1 MMARFASFL
10 GPDAMRIVARVMKLV
25 NAVPRLFA
33 PRMKH
38 MAVIEHI
45 GRTSGK
51 RYRTP
56 VMSFVEGGHLSVI
69 LNYGVTADW
78 VRNVQTAGSAGV
90 EYCGR
95 RYQLTNPLVL
105 PIDSLDLPA
114 PVRVIQASNK
124 SVLHGRLSER

>member
-1 MMARFASFL
+1 
-10 GPDAMRIVARVMKLV
+10 MKLV

-33 PRMKH
+33 QRMKH